1 MDTHEREKRSE
12 SGSIGRMLERLREIF
27 RSLSPERREAMRKWT
42 DAQAKKEHENQDGA
56 T

>member
-1 MDTHEREKRSE
+1 MDSHEREKRTQ
-12 SGSIGRMLERLREIF
+12 SGSVARMLKRLQEIF
-27 RSLSPERREAMRKWT
+27 RSLTPERRETMRKWT